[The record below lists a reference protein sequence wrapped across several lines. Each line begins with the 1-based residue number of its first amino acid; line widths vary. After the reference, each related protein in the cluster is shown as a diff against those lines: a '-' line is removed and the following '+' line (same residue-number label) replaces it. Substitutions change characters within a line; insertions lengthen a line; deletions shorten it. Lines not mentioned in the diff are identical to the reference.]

1 MRTPY
6 MRFQLL
12 QQDIGWNFEYNV
24 GHKENSERGIV
35 LRPRSDV
42 EVRFEPEY
50 GRIADVDTI
59 PGTNCYENYI
69 LLPRQQEAH
78 TDPGK
83 QADTGRRDTGRCAS
97 QSWP

>member
-1 MRTPY
+1 

-12 QQDIGWNFEYNV
+12 QQDIGWNLEYNV
-24 GHKENSERGIV
+24 GNKEYSERGIV

-50 GRIADVDTI
+50 GRITDVDTV
-59 PGTNCYENYI
+59 PGTNRYENYI
-69 LLPRQQEAH
+69 PFPRQQEAH

-83 QADTGRRDTGRCAS
+83 QVGTGRRDTGRCAS